1 MSGSVLAVAI
11 AGASAGL
18 ALVAIPLYGVLVERA
33 AVAGAADAAA
43 VAAAD
48 ARTGAVPGVP
58 CERAA
63 QVAAANGADVRDCRV
78 DGLVATVD
86 VSRSVLGFE
95 IHARASAGPPA
106 R

>member
-11 AGASAGL
+11 SGAAVTL
-18 ALVAIPLYGVLVERA
+18 AFVAVPLYGVITERA

-43 VAAAD
+43 VSAAD
-48 ARTGAVPGVP
+48 ARTGAVSGIP

-63 QVAAANGADVRDCRV
+63 QVAAANGAILRHCRV
-78 DGLVATVD
+78 DGLVATVE

-95 IHARASAGPPA
+95 ILARASAGPPSA
-106 R
+106 